1 MGSMKRPFSTRSAK
15 EHRTS
20 MGCPF
25 CQKSDLVPV
34 TADGRVQ
41 ENKRSL
47 DWRRCTACNLGG
59 DAGRDVGTSRRL
71 MQNSKL
77 AALNTRRCG
86 IAEMIGKK
94 LPCDLQ
100 NAKCPL

>member
-1 MGSMKRPFSTRSAK
+1 
-15 EHRTS
+15 
-20 MGCPF
+20 
-25 CQKSDLVPV
+25 V
-34 TADGRVQ
+34 
-41 ENKRSL
+41 
-47 DWRRCTACNLGG
+47 
-59 DAGRDVGTSRRL
+59 

-77 AALNTRRCG
+77 AAMSTGRSG

>member
-1 MGSMKRPFSTRSAK
+1 MGSMKRPLSTRSAK

-59 DAGRDVGTSRRL
+59 DAGRGEGPARRV
-71 MQNSKL
+71 MENSKL
-77 AALNTRRCG
+77 AAMNTQRGG
-86 IAEMIGKK
+86 IAEMIGTK
-94 LPCDLQ
+94 LPCDL
-100 NAKCPL
+100 